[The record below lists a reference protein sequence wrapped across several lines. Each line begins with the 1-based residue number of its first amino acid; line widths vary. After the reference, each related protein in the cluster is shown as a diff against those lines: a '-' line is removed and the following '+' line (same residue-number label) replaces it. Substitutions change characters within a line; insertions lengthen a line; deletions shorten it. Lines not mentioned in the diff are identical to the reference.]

1 VVDGVYTAKVIITEV
16 DPVYSETQEEEGSV
30 VLFVELFNK
39 ANADKK
45 LLDSDLLGGPID
57 PVKNLMLNLAF
68 EVNTDNFTLSH
79 RSNAEADGQTAKKMV
94 KIRSLDV
101 KYPELELTVFP
112 NPASSE
118 VQIMPGLYKKGK
130 PLPLQVYDQ
139 QGRLVMGRN
148 WAGEKLQVSNLVEG
162 TYIVKVQRGEL
173 MFSQKLIV
181 TK

>member
-1 VVDGVYTAKVIITEV
+1 MVN
-16 DPVYSETQEEEGSV
+16 
-30 VLFVELFNK
+30 LFNK
-39 ANADKK
+39 ANSDMK

-57 PVKNLMLNLAF
+57 PVKNLMLNLSF

-79 RSNAEADGQTAKKMV
+79 RGNAQAGELPAKKML
-94 KIRSLDV
+94 KMLTFEA

-112 NPASSE
+112 NPASNE

-148 WAGEKLQVSNLVEG
+148 WAGEKLQVSNLAEG

-173 MFSQKLIV
+173 LFSQKLIV
-181 TK
+181 TR